1 MLPLTQSDQI
11 QKNQTK
17 VQNDIQILSFNY
29 GQSVL
34 IENILST
41 DYKDLEEL
49 KMMLRAW
56 DNKLEQDIEDID
68 EKYEVEQ

>member
-11 QKNQTK
+11 QKNLTK